1 MKRPQFRLKQLF
13 AITTLA
19 CVVCSLVVLFGMPRL
34 MILTVMILA
43 VMTAIAVILLVN
55 VFLVL
60 ILVASIVARVRGGDT
75 LARFFRR

>member
-55 VFLVL
+55 VFW
-60 ILVASIVARVRGGDT
+60 S
-75 LARFFRR
+75 